1 MRLHVFQHVS
11 FEGPAEIA
19 RWARERGHTLSVTEW
34 FAGAS
39 APDLDSIDGLIVMG
53 GPMNIYEH
61 RAYPWL
67 VEEKKFLAHA
77 IAHGRPVIGVC
88 LGAQLLADVLGG
100 KVYQNPVREIG
111 WWPIHWRDIARSA
124 PGWDFLPETS
134 TPIHWHGDTFSLPP
148 NAQWLA
154 ETGDCAHQAFAWG
167 HQALG
172 LQFHLEVNADSLGA
186 LIENCG
192 HELTPGG
199 PRVQSAIQL
208 EDRLGQHQ
216 PTNLPLLW
224 KLLDVWFK

>member
-19 RWARERGHTLSVTEW
+19 RWARERGHTFSVTEW

-39 APDLDSIDGLIVMG
+39 APHLDLIDGLIVMG

-77 IAHGRPVIGVC
+77 IAHGRPVVGVC

-111 WWPIHWRDIARSA
+111 WWPIRWRDTARSA
-124 PGWDFLPETS
+124 PGWDFLPRPLRRS
-134 TPIHWHGDTFSLPP
+134 TGMATLLASRRTPSGWRRPAIALTKPLPGAAKP
-148 NAQWLA
+148 SACNSISKSTL
-154 ETGDCAHQAFAWG
+154 THSAH
-167 HQALG
+167 
-172 LQFHLEVNADSLGA
+172 
-186 LIENCG
+186 
-192 HELTPGG
+192 
-199 PRVQSAIQL
+199 
-208 EDRLGQHQ
+208 
-216 PTNLPLLW
+216 
-224 KLLDVWFK
+224 